1 MGLDNISLDFE
12 AVFLGLEVE
21 MRFKALHNRNNIIC
35 CAVKIIIITLSL
47 SGNLSTTWLVA
58 YKLHQVQQTKIQHIH
73 ESWER

>member
-21 MRFKALHNRNNIIC
+21 MRFKALHNRNNIC

>member
-21 MRFKALHNRNNIIC
+21 MRFKALHNRNNIC
-35 CAVKIIIITLSL
+35 RAVKIIIITLSL